1 MTRYIPSYRIL
12 AASGAGVPETP
23 APSNRLK
30 IGHFRQ
36 RTITYYVKS
45 PLSASKRLKRGS
57 PLKSYKTMELVGK
70 VQEITP
76 IESGTSANGEWQKRN
91 LVIQTLDQNATNVAF
106 SVMNSRLQQVEFL
119 HVNDVIRVRFGVT
132 SHKVNDRWFSDIQL
146 WEVKPV

>member
-1 MTRYIPSYRIL
+1 
-12 AASGAGVPETP
+12 
-23 APSNRLK
+23 
-30 IGHFRQ
+30 
-36 RTITYYVKS
+36 
-45 PLSASKRLKRGS
+45 
-57 PLKSYKTMELVGK
+57 MELVGK